1 MIADI
6 GQEAIT
12 RILSGRRRL
21 HVVSDLSGAWNPPE
35 LWPQSRAKADLGN
48 APKHQGFKST
58 QPSRA
63 CCRWASQDPPASK
76 LAAGDRWQGAGLVFC
91 TSVGTAVDAANVRRS
106 FRRWPRPLAWTRRAP
121 KTSKRTS
128 SRYKKASGSCRATQ
142 ICPREA
148 HRHTRTRMPTAIKVS
163 STAHHSASEG
173 DTIARARR

>member
-1 MIADI
+1 M
-6 GQEAIT
+6 
-12 RILSGRRRL
+12 
-21 HVVSDLSGAWNPPE
+21 VSDLSGAWNPPE

-121 KTSKRTS
+121 KRSENELSLQEGFRLLS
-128 SRYKKASGSCRATQ
+128 SYPDMSAGGSPPHEDEDAHGDQGIQYRAPLGQ
-142 ICPREA
+142 R
-148 HRHTRTRMPTAIKVS
+148 
-163 STAHHSASEG
+163 G
-173 DTIARARR
+173 